1 MAMIKI
7 AEILP
12 PRPSPLWKMVKQ
24 CGVDRVVGTMEFRRG
39 RPIDPQDPPWGE
51 AALRRIKT
59 SYEDGGFTLD
69 VLESRPPLDKAKLGL
84 PGRDEEIETACDL
97 IRNMGKVG
105 IPVWCYEWMP
115 VINWMR
121 TSTTVPARG
130 GALATGFDLEALKG
144 EPLTEYGEVGE
155 EQLWENLRYFLQA
168 VVPVAEQANV
178 KLAMHPD
185 DPPLSPI
192 RGLGRIMRS
201 LDNYQRLLELVPSPV
216 NGITLCQGNFTLMTD
231 DLPAAIR
238 HFGKQE
244 KIFFVH
250 FRDVR
255 GTPERFV
262 ETFHDEGKTDMK
274 ACMEAYRD
282 VGFDGVCRPDHVPT
296 MEGDDNDRPAY
307 SSIGRLFAIGYLKGL
322 REAVYGERGEPGQ
335 GPGTQIPERPAP

>member
-59 SYEDGGFTLD
+59 AYEDGGFTLD

-130 GALATGFDLEALKG
+130 GALATGFDLEALQGGAPHRVRGGGRGPAVG
-144 EPLTEYGEVGE
+144 EPALLPAGGGAGGGAGRRQAGHAPGRPPALPHPGPGADHAQPG
-155 EQLWENLRYFLQA
+155 QLPAPAGPGPQPGQRDHPLPGQL
-168 VVPVAEQANV
+168 
-178 KLAMHPD
+178 HPD
-185 DPPLSPI
+185 D
-192 RGLGRIMRS
+192 G
-201 LDNYQRLLELVPSPV
+201 
-216 NGITLCQGNFTLMTD
+216 
-231 DLPAAIR
+231 
-238 HFGKQE
+238 
-244 KIFFVH
+244 
-250 FRDVR
+250 
-255 GTPERFV
+255 
-262 ETFHDEGKTDMK
+262 
-274 ACMEAYRD
+274 
-282 VGFDGVCRPDHVPT
+282 
-296 MEGDDNDRPAY
+296 RPA
-307 SSIGRLFAIGYLKGL
+307 RRHPPL
-322 REAVYGERGEPGQ
+322 REAGARSSSSTSGTCG
-335 GPGTQIPERPAP
+335 GPRSGSWRPSTTKARRT